1 MSFLNQLKTQAR
13 TLQQERAVQDRQHGE
28 LIARTDGAS
37 RFVLS
42 YFEDLAR
49 QLDVIEPA
57 GPAFS
62 VDGKTPWPPV
72 KLVDFRVDAR
82 RKVLGNREVFDYVAM
97 GWLVVPRAGA
107 PGSGSVSVNFPT
119 DMKRVEDRLAM
130 GPVRHER
137 FEVRD
142 FERGNVLQAV
152 RYEYVTQTR
161 GSVLATADHERGRL
175 HFRLLNTSGFDV
187 AHTDVPAERI
197 GHELLDELAKRIVGE
212 PNSFL

>member
-13 TLQQERAVQDRQHGE
+13 ALQQERTVQDQHLGE
-28 LIARTDGAS
+28 LTARTEQAC

-49 QLDVIEPA
+49 QLSVIEPP

-62 VDGKTPWPPV
+62 LDGKTPWPPM

-82 RKVLGNREVFDYVAM
+82 RKMLRDREVFDYVAM
-97 GWLVVPRAGA
+97 GWLVVPRPGG

-119 DMKRVEDRLAM
+119 DMKRVEDRLAL

-137 FEVRD
+137 HEVRD

-152 RYEYVTQTR
+152 RYEYVAQTR
-161 GSVLATADHERGRL
+161 GSVLATADHAKGRVQ
-175 HFRLLNTSGFDV
+175 FRLLNTGGFEV
-187 AHTDVPAERI
+187 LHTDLPAERI
-197 GHELLDELAKRIVGE
+197 GHDLLDELAKRIVGE
-212 PNSFL
+212 PNGFL